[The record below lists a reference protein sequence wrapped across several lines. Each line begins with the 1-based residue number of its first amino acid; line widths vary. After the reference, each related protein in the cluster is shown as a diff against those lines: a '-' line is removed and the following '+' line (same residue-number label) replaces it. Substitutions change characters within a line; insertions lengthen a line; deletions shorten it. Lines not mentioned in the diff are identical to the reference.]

1 MNSNPAALVE
11 ADSVA
16 RAHGARR
23 AVGVSLSVHA
33 GDNVGF
39 YHAAYGMA
47 AAVYGIYALTIYW
60 RWKRV
65 RSKS

>member
-1 MNSNPAALVE
+1 MMP
-11 ADSVA
+11 
-16 RAHGARR
+16 
-23 AVGVSLSVHA
+23 
-33 GDNVGF
+33 DNAGF

-47 AAVYGIYALTIYW
+47 AAIYAIYALTIYW